1 MRGNHLPSSDIS
13 FISNGHPARVCG
25 EHFETMN
32 KALVKHVAPY
42 VNTNSFTT
50 DKAMKKIRIICL
62 SFDTSRHQ
70 GQLRDFSSCLHLPH
84 LLNFCIHPVPASLSP
99 GCCAWGFL
107 YHSQSFLTFPP
118 NPFMHPCPRAPLL
131 SLYSPLQ
138 LTMLPSTHSPMR
150 NLDIVFIFF
159 IFYFLTLLP
168 SLFLHFIQSAT
179 KSWPYIFQT
188 LPGFPNSLLSQLP
201 SALAWLIA
209 ITI

>member
-150 NLDIVFIFF
+150 NLDIVFKPSYHHFF
-159 IFYFLTLLP
+159 SISSNQPPNPDLTSSKHCLDFLILCCPNFLQLWLGWLP
-168 SLFLHFIQSAT
+168 SPF
-179 KSWPYIFQT
+179 
-188 LPGFPNSLLSQLP
+188 NVM
-201 SALAWLIA
+201 LI
-209 ITI
+209 I